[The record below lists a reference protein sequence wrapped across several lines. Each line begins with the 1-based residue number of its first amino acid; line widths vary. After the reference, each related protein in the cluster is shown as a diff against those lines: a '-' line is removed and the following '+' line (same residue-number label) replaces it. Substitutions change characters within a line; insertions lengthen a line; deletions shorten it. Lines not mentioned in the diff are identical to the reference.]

1 MNMNKFTTAQK
12 TNMVLDHLGNR
23 LSISAISA
31 KYNISQSYFIKLKNN
46 FIQNAHKALANDR
59 YDNNELTKVK
69 QELEDTKLALAE
81 SQTALSVLKKK
92 I

>member
-1 MNMNKFTTAQK
+1 MNMKKFTTEQK

-23 LSISAISA
+23 LSLSAISA
-31 KYNISQSYFIKLKNN
+31 KYDISVSYFLKVKDKFLNN
-46 FIQNAHKALANDR
+46 AYKALSDDR
-59 YDNNELTKVK
+59 SDNQELVRVK
-69 QELEDTKLALAE
+69 QDLEDTKLALAE